1 MMAKSGTRIRIDKV
15 ILANGDVDESVQNVV
30 LEGAQDRVAVARVLV
45 QEVLETFELAIEEI
59 M

>member
-45 QEVLETFELAIEEI
+45 QEVLETFEQAIEEI

>member
-45 QEVLETFELAIEEI
+45 QEVLEIFEQAIEEI